1 MGYGNMVEP
10 QQAKKA
16 LEAVNRYMDVVFDR
30 APLMMHSLTKDGTI
44 VRVNRRWLEKLGY
57 KRDEVLGRK
66 SIEFMTDESRA
77 RAVKDTLPLFWR
89 VGSARSVG
97 YRFVPKNGHVFDVL
111 LDAEA
116 STTASGRLLSYAAIR
131 SAHDLRQWER

>member
-10 QQAKKA
+10 QEAKKA

-66 SIEFMTDESRA
+66 SIEFMTDESHA

-97 YRFVPKNGHVFDVL
+97 YRFVP
-111 LDAEA
+111 
-116 STTASGRLLSYAAIR
+116 
-131 SAHDLRQWER
+131 